1 MAKSKEHIPSILG
14 AYKSFAKDKFLPVY
28 LFFGN
33 DSFSI
38 DEAVRELTKAI
49 NPFIG
54 SDFDKETFY
63 GDDINLPQL
72 LSMASSFPF
81 GSGRK
86 FLLIKEF
93 EKIKDKKPLSAYA
106 GNPPEF
112 TTIVFIHNGVMQ
124 NPDSEPYKSLI
135 KNGYMFEAKEL
146 KGENL
151 TDWLVEMARKNGRDL
166 SRENARLLM
175 EISGE
180 NRALLEDQL
189 DKIFIFLGNK
199 KEIDYNSILMLS
211 TELKEFTIFDLQEAL
226 GGRNKEK
233 SVKVL
238 YNLLDHGVEP
248 VFIIAMLTK
257 YFTGLSRINELKDKM
272 PDAQAARVVG
282 THPFYYKN
290 YLVARL
296 KYSDKDLYRVLNA
309 LLNTDI
315 QQKTTSTDPKSLFTI
330 LITEVLN

>member
-1 MAKSKEHIPSILG
+1 LAKSKEHIPSILE
-14 AYKSFAKDKFLPVY
+14 AYKSFSKEKFLPVY
-28 LFFGN
+28 FFFGN

-38 DEAVRELTKAI
+38 DEAVKKLTSEI
-49 NPFIG
+49 NPFVG
-54 SDFDKETFY
+54 SDFDRETFY

-81 GSGRK
+81 GTGRK

-93 EKIKDKKPLSAYA
+93 EKIKDKKSLSAYV
-106 GNPPEF
+106 NNSPEF
-112 TTIVFIHNGVMQ
+112 TTITMIHNGVMQ

-135 KNGYMFEAKEL
+135 KRGYIFEAKEL

-151 TDWLVEMARKNGRDL
+151 TDWLVETARKKGKEL
-166 SRENARLLM
+166 SRDNAHLLM

-189 DKIFIFLGNK
+189 EKIFVYLGEN
-199 KEIDYNSILMLS
+199 KEIDFTSIKMLS
-211 TELKEFTIFDLQEAL
+211 TALKEFTIFDFQDAL
-226 GGRNKEK
+226 GRKNKDQ
-233 SVKVL
+233 SVRVL
-238 YNLLDHGVEP
+238 YNLLDHGVDP

-257 YFTGLSRINELKDKM
+257 YFSGLSRINEMKEKI
-272 PDAQAARVVG
+272 PDAQAARIVG

-290 YLVARL
+290 YILARQ
-296 KYSDKDLYRVLNA
+296 KYSDKDLYRALNA

-315 QQKTTSTDPKSLFTI
+315 QQKTTSSDPKSLFTI
-330 LITEVLN
+330 LITEILN